1 MRKLFWA
8 FLVSIVAVLPAA
20 VLPATAQDQPMAGSG
35 PVATKGAMLHSSD
48 GVRLGEVDRVESD
61 GSAQLIF
68 EGKVVTVP
76 ASTLSLQD
84 GELVTSLKKS
94 EVMNLKQ

>member
-8 FLVSIVAVLPAA
+8 FVISIFAAMPA
-20 VLPATAQDQPMAGSG
+20 LAQT
-35 PVATKGAMLHSSD
+35 PVATKGAMLHSAD

-61 GSAQLIF
+61 GSVQLIF

-76 ASTLSLQD
+76 GNTLSVQD
-84 GELVTSLKKS
+84 GSLVTTLKKV
-94 EVMNLKQ
+94 EVMNLKS